1 MAGAGRRFGAAA
13 AGAGRCD
20 REATGA
26 YLEASSERNRALY
39 ERHGFELVEAVR
51 LPRGGPPMWTMWR
64 EPRR

>member
-1 MAGAGRRFGAAA
+1 VLE
-13 AGAGRCD
+13 RCD

-26 YLEASSERNRALY
+26 YREASSERNRALY